1 MFYQQVRISHSRT
14 IKYFLWNDM
23 TMMSGLYLKCYS
35 NLSIIAVIWKPLL
48 ILNVSWKILTINFF
62 WLGVKTNIL
71 IVWTNLMLECVFWY
85 IGTFTVFVWTTCL
98 LWLLNW
104 IPFPAQNMKNTNIQ
118 MVNTNWLILQN
129 PSIMHSAIIKCFV
142 YQCLPFCWFSLGH
155 CIVCTSLIYGL
166 WLHLWCLLLSYALFI
181 NVDIF

>member
-1 MFYQQVRISHSRT
+1 MKRYDDDVWFVSEMLFQLEYYCR
-14 IKYFLWNDM
+14 
-23 TMMSGLYLKCYS
+23 YLKASTDCGCT
-35 NLSIIAVIWKPLL
+35 
-48 ILNVSWKILTINFF
+48 VSWKILTIKFF
-62 WLGVKTNIL
+62 WLGYSLCQNQYFNCL
-71 IVWTNLMLECVFWY
+71 DQPYAECVFWY

-104 IPFPAQNMKNTNIQ
+104 VAFPAQNMKNTNIQ

-142 YQCLPFCWFSLGH
+142 YQCLSFCRFSLGH

-166 WLHLWCLLLSYALFI
+166 WLHLWCLLLSYNEDALFI
-181 NVDIF
+181 NVCMF